1 MSTIAA
7 IATATGGA
15 IGVIRVSGGEAV
27 AVVNSVFSKDLTTA
41 PANTIIYG
49 EIRDDSREPLD
60 EVLVSIFR
68 APHSYTGEDSVE
80 ISCHGSRYILNSVL
94 ELLISHGASQAG
106 DRKSVV

>member
-49 EIRDDSREPLD
+49 EIHDDS
-60 EVLVSIFR
+60 
-68 APHSYTGEDSVE
+68 
-80 ISCHGSRYILNSVL
+80 
-94 ELLISHGASQAG
+94 
-106 DRKSVV
+106 